1 MSNSSSAAGGM
12 CRTRR
17 NRDWTDR
24 MARRPRKYS
33 RDGRAPRFARARSSR
48 WQRKRRLTDR
58 LLVVVVTGE
67 AKTNRGRP
75 GDFRVLVVTYRRVNG
90 LKKKTPIITRWM
102 VRKSRGRGHVR
113 PTSDREK
120 SETRRTTHGD
130 SSSGIIDGKTLSF
143 ARF

>member
-1 MSNSSSAAGGM
+1 MGEWNTSDEDRMSNSSSAAGGM

-48 WQRKRRLTDR
+48 WQRKRWLTDR

-75 GDFRVLVVTYRRVNG
+75 GDFRALVVTYRRVNG
-90 LKKKTPIITRWM
+90 LKKNTNYNAMDGEKIARTRT
-102 VRKSRGRGHVR
+102 RSPDER
-113 PTSDREK
+113 PREK
-120 SETRRTTHGD
+120 WNSTTTRRTA
-130 SSSGIIDGKTLSF
+130 IVR
-143 ARF
+143 AE